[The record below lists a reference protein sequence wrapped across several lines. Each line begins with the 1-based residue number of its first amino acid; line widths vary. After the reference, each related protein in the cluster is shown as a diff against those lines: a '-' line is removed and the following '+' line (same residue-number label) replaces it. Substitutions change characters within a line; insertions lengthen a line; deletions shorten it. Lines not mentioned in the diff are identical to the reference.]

1 MLPNSFEEEDLEPSN
16 GMVASK
22 RMHDEVVL
30 FVYIA
35 VYIIVRG
42 CGATGV
48 SLVEERVEVTQVV
61 ANFSED
67 VVAGHSP
74 SMLVLNRYVNFYY
87 IPFCWYSM

>member
-1 MLPNSFEEEDLEPSN
+1 MLPNSSEEEDLEPSN

-35 VYIIVRG
+35 VYIIARG

-48 SLVEERVEVTQVV
+48 SLVVEATQVV

-74 SMLVLNRYVNFYY
+74 GMLVLNRYVNFYY
-87 IPFCWYSM
+87 IRFCWYSM

>member
-1 MLPNSFEEEDLEPSN
+1 MSKRAPAIQVLPNSSEEEDLEPSN

-22 RMHDEVVL
+22 KMHDEVVL

-35 VYIIVRG
+35 VYIIARG

-74 SMLVLNRYVNFYY
+74 GM
-87 IPFCWYSM
+87 